1 MGLKNSIFSSTKL
14 SKPLDLSIVGTDM
27 HSHLIPGLDDGCQTT
42 EESLSLIRRLKDVGF
57 KKLIT
62 TPHIMHD
69 YYKNRPEII
78 LPELERLRKAVK
90 EEGLNIELEVAAE
103 YMLDGGFEGRYKS
116 EKLMTFGDN
125 YVLIELSYMDEPPNL
140 KSVIFDLQISG
151 YKIILAHTER
161 YAYWFP
167 DFKKFMDLKDRGVF
181 FQINII
187 SLGGFYTHPVKKM
200 AEKLIDNGM
209 VEFIGSDA
217 HNKNYLDGLDLALYE
232 KHLQKLINSDRLLN
246 STL

>member
-1 MGLKNSIFSSTKL
+1 MLLPVLTKSTTKRNIRRDKDCINLKMGLKNSIFSSTKL

-62 TPHIMHD
+62 TPHQG

-78 LPELERLRKAVK
+78 LPELERLQEAVK
-90 EEGLNIELEVAAE
+90 EAGINIELDVACE
-103 YMLDGGFEGRYKS
+103 YMLDGVFEDRYKS
-116 EKLMTFGDN
+116 EKLMTFGEN
-125 YVLIELSYMDEPPNL
+125 YVLIELSYMDEPTNL
-140 KSVIFDLQISG
+140 KSVIFDLQITG

-161 YAYWFP
+161 YAYWFL
-167 DFKKFMDLKDRGVF
+167 DFKKL
-181 FQINII
+181 I
-187 SLGGFYTHPVKKM
+187 S
-200 AEKLIDNGM
+200 
-209 VEFIGSDA
+209 
-217 HNKNYLDGLDLALYE
+217 
-232 KHLQKLINSDRLLN
+232 SDRLLN